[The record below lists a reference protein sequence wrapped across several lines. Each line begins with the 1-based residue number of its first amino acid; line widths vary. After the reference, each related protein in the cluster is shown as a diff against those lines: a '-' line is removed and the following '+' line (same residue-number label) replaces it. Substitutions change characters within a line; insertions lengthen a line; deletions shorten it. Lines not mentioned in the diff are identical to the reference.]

1 MRKQKPKFYSKVFL
15 SFMKLIFV
23 TIDQLLLYKTQTLV
37 SSVSVLFVEQIP
49 RHTWR
54 FVAGHRCRSSR
65 SGHSSC
71 TACHPLP
78 GPSHFRG
85 ESLWV
90 SWSTNQEPVWCGYTF
105 ISVLE
110 SSWHPCWWSKAPC
123 LTLPV
128 GVRLVYTLENE
139 HLSRLS
145 RLLVSKLWYGYTSVY
160 FLVLLVKNLNI
171 PNCCQL

>member
-1 MRKQKPKFYSKVFL
+1 MLKIDRL
-15 SFMKLIFV
+15 
-23 TIDQLLLYKTQTLV
+23 IDQLLLYQSQTLV
-37 SSVSVLFVEQIP
+37 SSVSMLFVEQVP

-65 SGHSSC
+65 PGHSSC

-90 SWSTNQEPVWCGYTF
+90 SWSTNQELMWCGYTF
-105 ISVLE
+105 ISILE
-110 SSWHPCWWSKAPC
+110 CFYWWSKAPC
-123 LTLPV
+123 FTPLV
-128 GVRLVYTLENE
+128 GVRLDYTLENE

-145 RLLVSKLWYGYTSVY
+145 RLLVSKLGYGYTSVY
-160 FLVLLVKNLNI
+160 FLVLSVKNLNI